1 LVEQTTLLFLN
12 TAWNLVD
19 LVILVVRREQIT
31 GLWKGAGFAQFAGDS
46 KVNMKA
52 KLHQEN
58 KANRGLSNL
67 SSLNEKG
74 KI

>member
-1 LVEQTTLLFLN
+1 
-12 TAWNLVD
+12 LVD
-19 LVILVVRREQIT
+19 LVILVVRREQIP

-46 KVNMKA
+46 KVNIKA

-58 KANRGLSNL
+58 KAILANRGLSNL

>member
-1 LVEQTTLLFLN
+1 M
-12 TAWNLVD
+12 
-19 LVILVVRREQIT
+19 RREQIT

-52 KLHQEN
+52 KLDQEN
-58 KANRGLSNL
+58 KAIVANRGLSNL
-67 SSLNEKG
+67 SGLNEKG